1 MKRLI
6 LAALILAT
14 PAQAFAQVDD
24 EQAVR
29 AIIGEA
35 SNQGLEGMQAVAEG
49 IRNRGTLK
57 GVYGAKAK
65 HVDKEPAWVW
75 KQARK
80 AWEASKA
87 SNLVGGATNWENTK
101 AFGEPYWA
109 KSMVKTAQ
117 IGDHVYFKKPER
129 TNGQA

>member
-1 MKRLI
+1 MKHLI
-6 LAALILAT
+6 LAALILAI

-75 KQARK
+75 KQARN
-80 AWEASKA
+80 AWEASKT
-87 SNLVGGATNWENTK
+87 SNLVGGADHWENTK

-117 IGDHVYFKKPER
+117 VGSHSFYKER
-129 TNGQA
+129 G